1 MSKSYDY
8 VIVGAGSAGCVL
20 AARLSED
27 PGTRVLVLEAGPP
40 DDAPEIAIPAAF
52 ATLLTGPYAWPD
64 ATTPQLGLGGRA
76 VGWPHGRALGG
87 SSSING
93 MVYIRGNRSD
103 YDGWRDDHGCDGW
116 GYDDLLPCF
125 RRAEDQQ
132 RGASAYPAPA
142 GRCAWRTRATCTRSR
157 ARGSTRRW
165 PPACRPTATST
176 APSRTAWGRCS

>member
-64 ATTPQLGLGGRA
+64 ATTPQPGLGGRA

-93 MVYIRGNRSD
+93 MVYIRGSRSD
-103 YDGWRDDHGCDGW
+103 YDSWRDDHGCDGW

-132 RGASAYPAPA
+132 HVEDPRYVHPL
-142 GRCAWRTRATCTRSR
+142 SR
-157 ARGSTRRW
+157 AWLDAALASGL
-165 PPACRPTATST
+165 PHNDDFNG
-176 APSRTAWGRCS
+176 PSRTAWGRCS